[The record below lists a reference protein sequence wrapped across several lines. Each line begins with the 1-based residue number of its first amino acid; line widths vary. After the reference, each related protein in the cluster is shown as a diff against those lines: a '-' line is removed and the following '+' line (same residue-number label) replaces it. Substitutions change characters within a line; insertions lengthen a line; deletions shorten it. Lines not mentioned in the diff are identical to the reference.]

1 MAEAAAAERSL
12 SWNCAFRSAESRRP
26 VSKPT
31 DKGVLFPR
39 RGPTARRGTA
49 ARARPQHGAAAPR
62 PGSRG
67 REGRAAAAGS
77 GTRSRWSRP
86 PLPGPSRAGP
96 TDRPTASPSPMSF
109 SLTLRGKLAIYGAAL
124 QTGSGAERNLRPGAT
139 QLQRPPLA
147 GRSDTE
153 TKWRRRGGERRPRPA
168 GGGGRSSSCLPC
180 LRPSSLRAGVP
191 ASSALL
197 PPVGSSQRSVP
208 SAPLAGLLW
217 IPNRPSSRCPTG
229 LDSAPCRSQ
238 HTFLEV
244 VTAPKVPWMC
254 SHCVWA
260 KKDRMALLQRGG
272 ALSFNYHPR

>member
-1 MAEAAAAERSL
+1 MRFGPLKAAVPFQNPRIKAFCFPDAARPRGEGRQRGPGPNTAQPLRARGPGAGKAEQQPRDPGPAPDEAAHP
-12 SWNCAFRSAESRRP
+12 CQ
-26 VSKPT
+26 
-31 DKGVLFPR
+31 
-39 RGPTARRGTA
+39 
-49 ARARPQHGAAAPR
+49 ARAEPDR
-62 PGSRG
+62 
-67 REGRAAAAGS
+67 
-77 GTRSRWSRP
+77 
-86 PLPGPSRAGP
+86 P

-124 QTGSGAERNLRPGAT
+124 RTGSGAERNLRPGAT

-147 GRSDTE
+147 GRSDTD

-191 ASSALL
+191 ASSALS

-272 ALSFNYHPR
+272 ALSFNYHPL